1 MKSMTGYGKATAIS
15 DDRELTVEI
24 KSVNH
29 RFFDLNCKLPK
40 NLIFAE
46 DVLRKGL
53 QEHVVRGRVDAFVSY
68 VDKREQKKS
77 ITLDLNLAE
86 AYVSA
91 AKRLNEELGVQDD
104 LTTAAILRIPE
115 LVRSEVE
122 EDDVDALAEMMRSAA
137 IDAAKMMDAMRLVE
151 GKKLKDDLV
160 ARLDVLE
167 ELLGKVRERAP
178 IVVSS
183 YREKLELR
191 MREVLENVNFD
202 EARLLNE
209 VAFFAD
215 KANIDE
221 EMTRLASHISQVR
234 KLFESNEAIG
244 RKLDFIVQELHRETN
259 TICSKS
265 NDLDLTNLGLAMK
278 AEVEKIREQV
288 QNVE

>member
-137 IDAAKMMDAMRLVE
+137 IDAGKMMDAMRLVE